1 MDFQVVSSESAVSAY
16 ENRERETSKFSL
28 HCRVVPWTGAGLEA
42 LDYGAVNVHRGSHV
56 TVQLFGISLEGL
68 SFGKEI

>member
-1 MDFQVVSSESAVSAY
+1 MLSSESAVSAY
-16 ENRERETSKFSL
+16 ENRERETSKFRL

-42 LDYGAVNVHRGSHV
+42 LDCGAVSVHHGSDV

-68 SFGKEI
+68 SLGKEI